1 MSYKVRIRVKVSLF
15 RSKYLDKNTIL
26 MMEKMEQAGEGQEFT
41 WDYWILFRAVLW
53 NDAADI

>member
-41 WDYWILFRAVLW
+41 
-53 NDAADI
+53 